1 MCAVRRMRFCNASS
15 SFDMT
20 LVVSSVKECF
30 RLQMKGKFYFNR
42 KLFCSFCVI

>member
-1 MCAVRRMRFCNASS
+1 MRGQKEEVLQCFLS

-20 LVVSSVKECF
+20 LVVSFVKECF
-30 RLQMKGKFYFNR
+30 GLQIKGKFYFNR

>member
-1 MCAVRRMRFCNASS
+1 MCAVRRMRFCDAFS

-20 LVVSSVKECF
+20 LVVSFVKECF
-30 RLQMKGKFYFNR
+30 RLVKGKFYFNR